1 MSPSKRR
8 KTHTH
13 THTKKTK
20 KKTLPLK
27 KKKKTYSDNYM
38 DLSNFYFKIV
48 QRMRPKQAN
57 LKVDVLLVT
66 LIEKRVAK

>member
-8 KTHTH
+8 K
-13 THTKKTK
+13 KKT
-20 KKTLPLK
+20 TLPLK
-27 KKKKTYSDNYM
+27 KKKTTTTKKQTKKKYSDNYM

>member
-1 MSPSKRR
+1 
-8 KTHTH
+8 
-13 THTKKTK
+13 
-20 KKTLPLK
+20 
-27 KKKKTYSDNYM
+27 M

>member
-8 KTHTH
+8 K
-13 THTKKTK
+13 KKT
-20 KKTLPLK
+20 TLPLK
-27 KKKKTYSDNYM
+27 KKKTTTTKKQTKKNYSDNYM